1 MEHFNSASAIMSYEH
16 QNLYGKNV
24 RTYVVTYN
32 SYLKTYLNVIFMIC
46 YSYLEGIK
54 CWNAN
59 AQNMALSLLIW
70 HTYNMHK
77 RRCARIAGERL
88 HTMLLVKYILHS
100 MKALR
105 LPEILLLRLW
115 HISSFQ
121 HLLKRGAIWWFF
133 KKNNN
138 KQKWMKGMNGFK
150 ATLIIHTISIFSS
163 LRNVVTETAYAKVLK
178 MDECLCSAP
187 HVLVP
192 NSLGPSRVWKRDSKY
207 LVWFWFKLIN
217 SDCVIVR
224 VFWERGFISLY
235 LISLE
240 LGKATHCSFQSFKFS
255 VFSWSDLI
263 MPVKKCCVQWNWCHV
278 SFIVI
283 SCNYTIRANALK
295 EHMHTKHTCTPYKP

>member
-1 MEHFNSASAIMSYEH
+1 MN
-16 QNLYGKNV
+16 
-24 RTYVVTYN
+24 
-32 SYLKTYLNVIFMIC
+32 
-46 YSYLEGIK
+46 
-54 CWNAN
+54 
-59 AQNMALSLLIW
+59 
-70 HTYNMHK
+70 
-77 RRCARIAGERL
+77 ER
-88 HTMLLVKYILHS
+88 HEWI
-100 MKALR
+100 
-105 LPEILLLRLW
+105 
-115 HISSFQ
+115 Q
-121 HLLKRGAIWWFF
+121 
-133 KKNNN
+133 
-138 KQKWMKGMNGFK
+138 

-224 VFWERGFISLY
+224 VFWEIGFISLY

-255 VFSWSDLI
+255 VFSWFDLI

-295 EHMHTKHTCTPYKP
+295 KHMHTKHTHTCTPYKP